1 METIRQLFPP
11 ETLTHLAQETG
22 FIQRKRSLAAE
33 AFLTLCAWGD
43 GSLAQQS
50 LQRLCTSLTLRHDCS
65 LFSEGLNQRFTE
77 RAVAFLREVF
87 FFLLQ
92 RQRPLLWST
101 IQTYRTCFT
110 RLRILDSTSFLAS
123 ADYGGITGVLFHP
136 ERTCSLNTTCC
147 LAPVF
152 NNVSNPPMIQMPV
165 LPIMPNT
172 RFYGMTYVFG
182 I

>member
-1 METIRQLFPP
+1 MENQMQAWMKTIRQLFSPK
-11 ETLTHLAQETG
+11 TLTHLAQETG
-22 FIQRKRSLAAE
+22 FIQRKRALTAE

-65 LFSEGLNQRFTE
+65 LSSEGLNQRFTE

-87 FFLLQ
+87 FLLLQ

-110 RLRILDSTSFLAS
+110 RLRILDSTSFLVPT
-123 ADYGGITGVLFHP
+123 DYGEDYRG
-136 ERTCSLNTTCC
+136 S
-147 LAPVF
+147 
-152 NNVSNPPMIQMPV
+152 VSSGAKIQFEYD
-165 LPIMPNT
+165 LLS
-172 RFYGMTYVFG
+172 GA
-182 I
+182 